1 MAICCR
7 RNTRMQHLHIVFCD
21 AGWSMT
27 NCIFWHCFSAF
38 SSPNSNPL
46 LQRAPEC
53 GVYVTLSAVFG
64 VPHPVASEGPFWSTF
79 FRRTKIACGTMFL
92 HFDRQI
98 LPIFLASFFYVTLL
112 LPPFLGRYAL
122 AYHES
127 LCDVFFPC
135 CLHFK
140 AHLLYIF
147 RMSVEHFPS
156 FSRIFPLYW
165 NDFLLFTLW
174 S

>member
-98 LPIFLASFFYVTLL
+98 LPIFSQAWLFQVTLL
-112 LPPFLGRYAL
+112 LPPVLGRYAVV
-122 AYHES
+122 YHES
-127 LCDVFFPC
+127 LCGVLFHVVYISKPICYTFSGCLLNILPISCGFFFI
-135 CLHFK
+135 LK
-140 AHLLYIF
+140 
-147 RMSVEHFPS
+147 
-156 FSRIFPLYW
+156 
-165 NDFLLFTLW
+165 
-174 S
+174 